1 MLFLLFNIYFLTTFC
16 SKLCITEAYHKNNR
30 EHKKFRGRLLSST
43 TAASKEKQPWCS
55 ISDAYDGGNIEYV
68 WSNATTPYATVI
80 YLRIKSDPYTPL
92 EDKRH
97 KQYFSFRC
105 ICEAPQNTT
114 QLIFEI
120 LNAKDC
126 SFPKAWLGTTVFV
139 SNSLLSGWTRV
150 SSTRYNSTTGH
161 LIWSYNLPQSST
173 AGGSAI
179 LFFSYF
185 PPYTYERHLQLIS
198 ACATASKPLARV
210 MSLGK
215 TLEGRDID
223 LVSVGYGPRVAWII
237 HRQHPGETMAEY
249 FAEGFLHRLLS
260 LKFHKIPDE
269 KDDEDVDVV
278 KRTAL
283 EMFTFYIIPNMCPD
297 GAVHGY
303 LRTNANG
310 SNLNR
315 EWAPTGKY
323 QAPTLERSP
332 EVFYVLQEMDKTG
345 VDVFADVHGDETI
358 PLNFIVGNEG
368 LWDERL
374 QALHGAFVGAYTRAN
389 SDMQKMV
396 SYKPASTSTKH
407 KNGKNKGKNNINL
420 AIASRQIA
428 HRFQCLSVTL
438 EMPFKDCLSNPDPIY
453 GWSPDRA
460 RKLGA
465 SLLEAL
471 VYVQPYLRMEGV
483 TAKTF
488 PSKEDTYVL
497 PTDRYEDYFPMNTIS
512 GTRWKYNMESNKTS
526 DGTRNRS

>member
-1 MLFLLFNIYFLTTFC
+1 MLFLTIFC
-16 SKLCITEAYHKNNR
+16 SNLCINTASLEKDR
-30 EHKKFRGRLLSST
+30 EQSKFHDRSSSSWI
-43 TAASKEKQPWCS
+43 AGFKGKQPWCS

-68 WSNATTPYATVI
+68 GSNETTAPYAIRI
-80 YLRIKSDPYTPL
+80 YLRIKSDPFTQL
-92 EDKRH
+92 ENKYHR
-97 KQYFSFRC
+97 QYFSFRC
-105 ICEAPQNTT
+105 ICQTPNNTAA

-139 SNSLLSGWTRV
+139 STDLLSGWTRV
-150 SSTRYNSTTGH
+150 SSTQYNSTMGH
-161 LIWSYNLPQSST
+161 LIWSYNLQQSSIV
-173 AGGSAI
+173 GGSTI
-179 LFFSYF
+179 LYFSYF
-185 PPYTYERHLQLIS
+185 PPYTYERHLHLIS
-198 ACATASKPLARV
+198 ACASTASKSIARV
-210 MSLGK
+210 ASLGK

-223 LVSVGYGPRVAWII
+223 LVIVGFGPRIAWII
-237 HRQHPGETMAEY
+237 HRQHPGETMAEF
-249 FAEGFLHRLLS
+249 FAEGLLNRLLS
-260 LKFHKIPDE
+260 LEFHTLQRDE
-269 KDDEDVDVV
+269 NVKGDDNV
-278 KRTAL
+278 KTTAV

-315 EWAPTGKY
+315 EWASTRKY

-345 VDVFADVHGDETI
+345 VDVFVDVHGDESI

-374 QALHGAFVGAYTRAN
+374 QALHGAFVGAYARAN
-389 SDMQKMV
+389 SDMQKIV
-396 SYKPASTSTKH
+396 SYKPVSTNTKH
-407 KNGKNKGKNNINL
+407 KNGKDKEKNNINL

-488 PSKEDTYVL
+488 SSKDDTYIL
-497 PTDRYEDYFPMNTIS
+497 PTDRYEDYFPTHTSS
-512 GTRWKYNMESNKTS
+512 GTSSKYNIRSKKKTN
-526 DGTRNRS
+526 GTRNTK